1 MTSLSLSQKKVIT
14 LFNQNKNIFITGPGG
29 VGKSYVINYIKDL
42 AELDDKKIYI
52 TATTG
57 SAASLIS
64 GKTIHSWAGIGM
76 GEQPVEILLKSIKKK
91 FALRN
96 RWKYTKVLVIDEIS
110 MMSGSLFTKLNII
123 AQTLKCSSQPF
134 GGIQLILSGDFY
146 QLPPICKDG
155 EPDFCFQSEAWNQ
168 CIDEMVVLDQN
179 MRQKNPEFQNMLL
192 EIRKGELSK
201 GTKKFLK
208 ERAKLTYDT
217 NSDIQP
223 TIIYTTRNK
232 VDEINFKR
240 MKLLNKEVSKYTV
253 KTVLS
258 GIKKSQISTE
268 LIKKMENHI
277 DSHSQYSANLELC
290 IGCQVMLIS
299 NINQDEGLVN
309 GSRGVITQFLIGYP
323 VVKFLNGTEVV
334 INPHVWNEEINE
346 DMIVG
351 RSQIPLKLAWAITHH
366 KSQGVSLDYAVIDIG
381 KNIFEYGQCYVALS
395 RVRNIEGLF
404 ISELKLSR
412 IKAHPLVIEFYE
424 NYKPKKKE
432 TADILKMLKTYTQD
446 ESDSDFQLT
455 YDK

>member
-1 MTSLSLSQKKVIT
+1 
-14 LFNQNKNIFITGPGG
+14 
-29 VGKSYVINYIKDL
+29 
-42 AELDDKKIYI
+42 
-52 TATTG
+52 
-57 SAASLIS
+57 
-64 GKTIHSWAGIGM
+64 
-76 GEQPVEILLKSIKKK
+76 
-91 FALRN
+91 
-96 RWKYTKVLVIDEIS
+96 
-110 MMSGSLFTKLNII
+110 
-123 AQTLKCSSQPF
+123 
-134 GGIQLILSGDFY
+134 
-146 QLPPICKDG
+146 KDG

-168 CIDEMVVLDQN
+168 CIDDMVILEQN
-179 MRQKNPEFQNMLL
+179 MRQKNLEFQTMLN

-201 GTKKFLK
+201 ETKKILK
-208 ERAKLTYDT
+208 KRAKLTYDT

-232 VDEINFKR
+232 VDEINCQR
-240 MKLLNKEVSKYTV
+240 MKLLKKDATKYTV

-258 GIKKSQISTE
+258 GIKKNQIPTE

-277 DSHSQYSANLELC
+277 DSNSQYSANLELC

-424 NYKPKKKE
+424 NYKPKKRE
-432 TADILKMLKTYTQD
+432 TADILKMLKTYTKNKN
-446 ESDSDFQLT
+446 DSDFQLT